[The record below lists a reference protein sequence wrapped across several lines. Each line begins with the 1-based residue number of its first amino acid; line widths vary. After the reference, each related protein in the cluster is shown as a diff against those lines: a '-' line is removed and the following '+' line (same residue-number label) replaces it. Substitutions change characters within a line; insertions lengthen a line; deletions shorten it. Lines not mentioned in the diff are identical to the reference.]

1 MKRLGAPHPVPTD
14 HRDRG
19 AASVLVIGVIA
30 ALLLLTAAVLALA
43 SAVTASHQAR
53 LAADLGAV
61 AGAMR
66 LQEGISAGA
75 ACDAAGATVRD
86 NRARLAGCLVDGE
99 TLSVTVEVD
108 PARWPAPAVARA
120 RAGPDRS

>member
-1 MKRLGAPHPVPTD
+1 MKHLAAPGRLHTGG
-14 HRDRG
+14 RDRG
-19 AASVLVIGVIA
+19 AASVLVIGVIS
-30 ALLLLTAAVLALA
+30 ALLLLTAAALALA

-53 LAADLGAV
+53 LGADLAAV

-66 LQEGISAGA
+66 LQEGTSPAS
-75 ACDAAGATVRD
+75 ACDVAAATARN
-86 NRARLAGCLVDGE
+86 NRARLAKCVVAGE
-99 TLSVTVEVD
+99 NVSVTVEVD